1 VNGIWPKALIETL
14 GFAVLRLRLLAV
26 VVNSVD
32 AGTLSSLI
40 DVSVHAVSKC
50 ALRLGGVT
58 GMRGEYFVC
67 LLSTLI
73 AKLGLTTFR
82 VLVIDITEESTDA
95 VPTPSRQKLWR

>member
-1 VNGIWPKALIETL
+1 
-14 GFAVLRLRLLAV
+14 
-26 VVNSVD
+26 
-32 AGTLSSLI
+32 
-40 DVSVHAVSKC
+40 
-50 ALRLGGVT
+50 
-58 GMRGEYFVC
+58 MRGEYFVC